1 MSQAFE
7 FIKSCG
13 VFFVL
18 TLNGGFPAG
27 RPFGAIMEH
36 EDDLYIS
43 TGDMKAVYHQLKDCP
58 NVQIVALRP
67 GTRAWIRVT
76 GTATECTDADV
87 KRKMLDA
94 CPVLS
99 HRFSSPDAPHF
110 AVFRI
115 SVLDVQI
122 N

>member
-36 EDDLYIS
+36 DGDLYIS
-43 TGDMKAVYHQLKDCP
+43 TGDMKDVYHQLKDCS
-58 NVQIVALRP
+58 NVQIVALKP

-76 GTATECTDADV
+76 GIASECTDAAV
-87 KRKMLDA
+87 KKRMLDV
-94 CPVLS
+94 CPALK
-99 HRFSSPDAPHF
+99 HRFSTPDALHF
-110 AVFRI
+110 SVFRI
-115 SVLDVQI
+115 SVLDVQM